1 MNRTQAIAA
10 IQATLKAG
18 ETLEIRVTNARGR
31 TLVHHYTVTPDS
43 AEYTGR
49 SWNGY
54 GNLMDTYRTRVIGA
68 R

>member
-1 MNRTQAIAA
+1 MTRYQMMNAIAK
-10 IQATLKAG
+10 TLKQG

-31 TLVHHYTVTPDS
+31 TLVHHYTVTADS

-54 GNLMDTYRTRVIGA
+54 GNLRHEYRVRVLNH

>member
-31 TLVHHYTVTPDS
+31 TLVHHYTVTADS

-54 GNLMDTYRTRVIGA
+54 GNLMDTYHTRVIGA